1 MGSNFKEEKMNKEYQ
16 GKKIY
21 GKKHWLTFLLVS
33 SSVLAFHSFV
43 TMDSQVVDAQEQTAK
58 EDVADSA
65 TSVGAI
71 VSIEKA
77 EKNFVITYASGKK
90 AQISI
95 LNDHLFRYHL
105 DPTGKFE
112 EYPTPNDP
120 KHVAKITAKTMADYG
135 TQAFEQTNITD
146 SGNQFILENNGL
158 KIIFEKESALMK
170 VLDKKKNQV
179 ILEETAPLSFKNDK
193 ATQTL
198 KQSSQ
203 ENYFGGGTQNGRF
216 THKGTAIQIVNTN
229 NWVDGGV
236 ASPNP
241 FYWSTA
247 GYGVVRNT
255 WKPGNYDFGSH
266 DPQTTTTT
274 HEGTDFDAFYFFN
287 DSSAG
292 ILKDYYELTGKP
304 ALMPEYGFYEA
315 HLNAYNRDYWVKV
328 AEGTAGAVKFE
339 DGNFYKEYQPGDLGN
354 LNGTL
359 ESLNGEKENYQFSA
373 RAVIDRYKKNDMPLG
388 WFLPNDGYGAGYGQ
402 TDSLDGDVQNLKEFT
417 EYAQANGVEVG
428 LWTQSNLHPADPK
441 NPKKGERDIAKEVSV
456 AGVKALKTDVAWV
469 GYGYSF
475 GLNGV
480 EDAANV
486 FVKETD
492 GAVRPMIVS
501 LDGWAGTQ
509 RHAGIWTGDQTGGQW
524 EYIRFHIPTY
534 IGTSL
539 SGQPNVGSDMD
550 GIFGGKNK
558 EVNIRDFQWKTFTPV
573 QLNMD
578 GWGSNPKTP
587 FAFDQEATDL
597 NRAYLKLKS
606 MMMPY
611 NYSIAKESVDGLPM
625 VRAMALEFPNEG
637 TAYTKDSQ
645 YQYMWGPNLLVA
657 PIYNSN
663 QDEAGNS
670 IRDGIYLPD
679 EKQVWVDLFT
689 GEKYQGGRVL
699 NGVKTPL
706 WKVPVFVKD
715 GSIIPMTN
723 PNNNPK
729 EIQRDQR
736 SFLIY
741 PNGATSF
748 NMYEDDGISTSY
760 EAGQSATTKINSQ
773 GPKSNEKGDLTVTI
787 EPTKGSYKDFVDERS
802 TTLDLLAS
810 EAPESVTAMVGGTE
824 VTLKQAA
831 NKEEFLAGT
840 NLYYFD
846 KEFQVNQYLSEASG
860 EKLNQSALSV
870 KLAKQSVT
878 AKDVQ
883 ITVKGFINK
892 GTVDGGNTT
901 VDDQLTIP
909 ANVAIN
915 EEKTTPSSLTLQWDQ
930 VTEATSYEVERDGTV
945 FGNIQTNTAT
955 FDGFSFLSEHTFR
968 VRAVGKNGVSGWSEP
983 IKGKTQDDPYKETIN
998 QVKATSNLP
1007 EQPGAELKKLTD
1019 KDLSTGWHTNWS
1031 TGIANP
1037 SDGNFLTLKFDLGA
1051 EYQMDKIEYLPRDN
1065 AGNGNILQLQYRTSK
1080 DGANWTEFSEPINW
1094 KQDALTKTIETK
1106 DQAYRFVE
1114 MKVLKSVG
1122 NFGSGREML
1131 FYKQP
1136 GTEGILH
1143 GDITNDGTIDE
1154 NDAMS
1159 YRNYTGLESVDSDF
1173 NGYVEKGDL
1182 NKNGVIDAYDIS
1194 YVLRQLDG
1202 GIEIPDVEEIAGGLS
1217 LAVVNEN
1224 GKDTYL
1230 SGDTLTFTLKGQDL
1244 KNINALSTKM
1254 SFDSSKFELV
1264 GQPATTNNTQQMENY
1279 SKYRKHSNDVENL
1292 YLVLSNQGNKQLLNG
1307 SMDLVTFKVK
1317 VKETTRVKHAT
1328 TVEQPLQFDMS
1339 QGLLVGQGFQ
1349 QATLSDFSV
1358 TVKPTELVDKELLQ
1372 ALITLNQARVEK
1384 EYTPETWAIFKPVL
1398 DEAVA
1403 VLANEQATQTD
1414 VSAAVE
1420 NLEKAASQLEK
1431 MPDVAN
1437 KADLEKAIQEGLA
1450 KKPSDGQDFTEET
1463 KKVLEESLAAAQ
1475 KVFAQEKVTQEEIDQ
1490 ATKTLREAI
1499 AQLKEQPVAVD
1510 KETLKEQIAQARG
1523 RKPEEGYQ
1531 FTKETEKQLQEAIQA
1546 AEAIVA
1552 KETATKEEVSEAL
1565 NALETAMAQLKEVPL
1580 VNKDQL
1586 QEVVKRAQQV
1596 TPSEGHQFTASS
1608 LQDLQK
1614 ALLAAKNTLENPAAN
1629 QKMIDEAVAE
1639 LTSAIDGLQEEALV
1653 TDKKALEAMIAKAKA
1668 IKPSAGKE
1676 FTSESKARLTEAI
1689 DQAEGILAD
1698 KNARQEQIDTAEKNV
1713 KTALDSLEEQVLQ
1726 ADKTKLRELLQKAET
1741 LKPKAGKQFTKA
1753 SQEALAEA
1761 IKQAKA
1767 LVEDPNATQEAVDKC
1782 LSILAQAIEAMA
1794 EEPISS
1800 NSTGNNGNHG
1810 TVSGTGGVTSP
1821 GKGTAAGGTTTK
1833 TTTSGTLPKANEVVS
1848 PIWSISGF
1856 LLIVSIGLGK
1866 LFFKNKKDQN

>member
-158 KIIFEKESALMK
+158 KIIFEKESALIK

-968 VRAVGKNGVSGWSEP
+968 VRAVGKNGVSEWSEP

>member
-1 MGSNFKEEKMNKEYQ
+1 MNKEYQ

-135 TQAFEQTNITD
+135 TQAFEQTNVTD
-146 SGNQFILENNGL
+146 SGNQFTLENNGL

-255 WKPGNYDFGSH
+255 WKLGNYDFGSH

-373 RAVIDRYKKNDMPLG
+373 RAVIDRNKKNDMPLG

-417 EYAQANGVEVG
+417 DYAQANGVEVG

-492 GAVRPMIVS
+492 GAVRQMIVS

-657 PIYNSN
+657 PIYNGN

-787 EPTKGSYKDFVDERS
+787 EPTKGSYKGFVDERS

-831 NKEEFLAGT
+831 NKEEFLADT

-968 VRAVGKNGVSGWSEP
+968 VRAVGKNGVSEWSEP

-1254 SFDSSKFELV
+1254 SFDSSKFEIV

-1317 VKETTRVKHAT
+1317 VKETTRVKRAT

-1420 NLEKAASQLEK
+1420 NLKKAVEQLEK

-1450 KKPSDGQDFTEET
+1450 KKPSDGQEFTEET
-1463 KKVLEESLAAAQ
+1463 KKVLEESLVAAQ

-1499 AQLKEQPVAVD
+1499 AQLKEHPVAVD

-1580 VNKDQL
+1580 VNKGQL

-1639 LTSAIDGLQEEALV
+1639 LTSAIEGLQEEALV

-1782 LSILAQAIEAMA
+1782 LSILSQAIEAMA

-1810 TVSGTGGVTSP
+1810 TVSGTGSVTSP

>member
-773 GPKSNEKGDLTVTI
+773 DPKSNEKGDLTVTI

-968 VRAVGKNGVSGWSEP
+968 VRAVGKNGVSEWSEP

>member
-135 TQAFEQTNITD
+135 TQAFEQTNVTD

-158 KIIFEKESALMK
+158 KIMFEKESALMK

-645 YQYMWGPNLLVA
+645 YQYMWGPNL
-657 PIYNSN
+657 
-663 QDEAGNS
+663 
-670 IRDGIYLPD
+670 
-679 EKQVWVDLFT
+679 
-689 GEKYQGGRVL
+689 
-699 NGVKTPL
+699 
-706 WKVPVFVKD
+706 
-715 GSIIPMTN
+715 
-723 PNNNPK
+723 
-729 EIQRDQR
+729 
-736 SFLIY
+736 
-741 PNGATSF
+741 
-748 NMYEDDGISTSY
+748 
-760 EAGQSATTKINSQ
+760 
-773 GPKSNEKGDLTVTI
+773 
-787 EPTKGSYKDFVDERS
+787 
-802 TTLDLLAS
+802 
-810 EAPESVTAMVGGTE
+810 
-824 VTLKQAA
+824 
-831 NKEEFLAGT
+831 
-840 NLYYFD
+840 
-846 KEFQVNQYLSEASG
+846 
-860 EKLNQSALSV
+860 
-870 KLAKQSVT
+870 
-878 AKDVQ
+878 
-883 ITVKGFINK
+883 
-892 GTVDGGNTT
+892 
-901 VDDQLTIP
+901 
-909 ANVAIN
+909 
-915 EEKTTPSSLTLQWDQ
+915 
-930 VTEATSYEVERDGTV
+930 
-945 FGNIQTNTAT
+945 
-955 FDGFSFLSEHTFR
+955 
-968 VRAVGKNGVSGWSEP
+968 
-983 IKGKTQDDPYKETIN
+983 
-998 QVKATSNLP
+998 
-1007 EQPGAELKKLTD
+1007 
-1019 KDLSTGWHTNWS
+1019 
-1031 TGIANP
+1031 
-1037 SDGNFLTLKFDLGA
+1037 
-1051 EYQMDKIEYLPRDN
+1051 
-1065 AGNGNILQLQYRTSK
+1065 
-1080 DGANWTEFSEPINW
+1080 
-1094 KQDALTKTIETK
+1094 
-1106 DQAYRFVE
+1106 
-1114 MKVLKSVG
+1114 
-1122 NFGSGREML
+1122 
-1131 FYKQP
+1131 
-1136 GTEGILH
+1136 
-1143 GDITNDGTIDE
+1143 
-1154 NDAMS
+1154 
-1159 YRNYTGLESVDSDF
+1159 
-1173 NGYVEKGDL
+1173 
-1182 NKNGVIDAYDIS
+1182 
-1194 YVLRQLDG
+1194 
-1202 GIEIPDVEEIAGGLS
+1202 
-1217 LAVVNEN
+1217 
-1224 GKDTYL
+1224 
-1230 SGDTLTFTLKGQDL
+1230 
-1244 KNINALSTKM
+1244 
-1254 SFDSSKFELV
+1254 
-1264 GQPATTNNTQQMENY
+1264 
-1279 SKYRKHSNDVENL
+1279 
-1292 YLVLSNQGNKQLLNG
+1292 
-1307 SMDLVTFKVK
+1307 
-1317 VKETTRVKHAT
+1317 
-1328 TVEQPLQFDMS
+1328 
-1339 QGLLVGQGFQ
+1339 
-1349 QATLSDFSV
+1349 
-1358 TVKPTELVDKELLQ
+1358 
-1372 ALITLNQARVEK
+1372 
-1384 EYTPETWAIFKPVL
+1384 
-1398 DEAVA
+1398 
-1403 VLANEQATQTD
+1403 
-1414 VSAAVE
+1414 
-1420 NLEKAASQLEK
+1420 
-1431 MPDVAN
+1431 
-1437 KADLEKAIQEGLA
+1437 
-1450 KKPSDGQDFTEET
+1450 
-1463 KKVLEESLAAAQ
+1463 
-1475 KVFAQEKVTQEEIDQ
+1475 
-1490 ATKTLREAI
+1490 
-1499 AQLKEQPVAVD
+1499 
-1510 KETLKEQIAQARG
+1510 
-1523 RKPEEGYQ
+1523 
-1531 FTKETEKQLQEAIQA
+1531 
-1546 AEAIVA
+1546 
-1552 KETATKEEVSEAL
+1552 
-1565 NALETAMAQLKEVPL
+1565 
-1580 VNKDQL
+1580 
-1586 QEVVKRAQQV
+1586 
-1596 TPSEGHQFTASS
+1596 
-1608 LQDLQK
+1608 
-1614 ALLAAKNTLENPAAN
+1614 
-1629 QKMIDEAVAE
+1629 
-1639 LTSAIDGLQEEALV
+1639 
-1653 TDKKALEAMIAKAKA
+1653 
-1668 IKPSAGKE
+1668 
-1676 FTSESKARLTEAI
+1676 
-1689 DQAEGILAD
+1689 
-1698 KNARQEQIDTAEKNV
+1698 
-1713 KTALDSLEEQVLQ
+1713 
-1726 ADKTKLRELLQKAET
+1726 
-1741 LKPKAGKQFTKA
+1741 
-1753 SQEALAEA
+1753 
-1761 IKQAKA
+1761 
-1767 LVEDPNATQEAVDKC
+1767 
-1782 LSILAQAIEAMA
+1782 
-1794 EEPISS
+1794 
-1800 NSTGNNGNHG
+1800 
-1810 TVSGTGGVTSP
+1810 
-1821 GKGTAAGGTTTK
+1821 
-1833 TTTSGTLPKANEVVS
+1833 
-1848 PIWSISGF
+1848 
-1856 LLIVSIGLGK
+1856 
-1866 LFFKNKKDQN
+1866 

>member
-787 EPTKGSYKDFVDERS
+787 EPTKGSYKGFVDERS

-968 VRAVGKNGVSGWSEP
+968 VRAVGKNGVSEWSEP